1 MESLGI
7 ITYHIIYY
15 KIFFQ
20 TLEYVS
26 GFCYNKNMDNFYTP
40 LDNKVIKSNAR
51 DFIRG
56 RLWMFWSVLLVVGI
70 IESLANSLPQWI
82 FGDRLSNLSDIIA
95 GNPDN
100 IPKEISSSVFGWYY
114 VLNVL
119 ISIVLI
125 PLNIGVA
132 QNVLAW
138 SRGEDVN
145 KWKVLF
151 GGFNSAKIFFKQIG
165 VVVLNTILC
174 ALWAILLVVPGI
186 IKGLAYSM
194 YPYVLRDE
202 PDLSV
207 WQTLKKSEAIMK
219 GYKGKLFLMYL
230 SFVGWFILGAFTFG
244 ILYIWLTP
252 YVMTSTVK
260 FYDDVRRAY
269 YNGNDPARPAFSI
282 SSDEENVFGNNTLS
296 QIKANSARKPRAF
309 FNAIFSH

>member
-56 RLWMFWSVLLVVGI
+56 RLWTFWSVLLVVGI

-132 QNVLAW
+132 QNVLTW

-151 GGFNSAKIFFKQIG
+151 GGFNSAKIFFKQVG

-174 ALWAILLVVPGI
+174 ALWAILLIVPGI

-282 SSDEENVFGNNTLS
+282 SSDEENVFGNNTL
-296 QIKANSARKPRAF
+296 
-309 FNAIFSH
+309 

>member
-1 MESLGI
+1 MESIVI

-20 TLEYVS
+20 TLEYVF

-119 ISIVLI
+119 ITIVLI

-151 GGFNSAKIFFKQIG
+151 SGFNSAKIFFKQVG

-252 YVMTSTVK
+252 YIMTSTVK

-282 SSDEENVFGNNTLS
+282 SSDEENVFGNNTL
-296 QIKANSARKPRAF
+296 
-309 FNAIFSH
+309 

>member
-20 TLEYVS
+20 TLEYVF

-119 ISIVLI
+119 ITIVLI

-151 GGFNSAKIFFKQIG
+151 GGFNSAKIFFKQVG

-282 SSDEENVFGNNTLS
+282 SSDEENTFGNNTL
-296 QIKANSARKPRAF
+296 
-309 FNAIFSH
+309 

>member
-1 MESLGI
+1 MESLDI

-20 TLEYVS
+20 TLEYVF

-56 RLWMFWSVLLVVGI
+56 RLWMLWSVLLVVGI

-119 ISIVLI
+119 ITIVLI

-151 GGFNSAKIFFKQIG
+151 GGFNSAKIFFKQVG

-202 PDLSV
+202 PELSV

-282 SSDEENVFGNNTLS
+282 SSEEENVFGNNAL
-296 QIKANSARKPRAF
+296 
-309 FNAIFSH
+309 

>member
-151 GGFNSAKIFFKQIG
+151 GGFNSAKIFFKQVG
-165 VVVLNTILC
+165 VVVLNTIFC

-282 SSDEENVFGNNTLS
+282 SSDEENTFGNNTL
-296 QIKANSARKPRAF
+296 
-309 FNAIFSH
+309 

>member
-1 MESLGI
+1 MESIVI

-15 KIFFQ
+15 KNFFQ
-20 TLEYVS
+20 TLEYVV

-100 IPKEISSSVFGWYY
+100 IPKEISPSIFGWYY

-119 ISIVLI
+119 ITIVLI

-151 GGFNSAKIFFKQIG
+151 GGFNSAKIFFKQVG

-252 YVMTSTVK
+252 YIMTSTVK

-282 SSDEENVFGNNTLS
+282 SSDEENVFGNNAL
-296 QIKANSARKPRAF
+296 
-309 FNAIFSH
+309 

>member
-1 MESLGI
+1 MESLDI

-20 TLEYVS
+20 TLEYVF

-151 GGFNSAKIFFKQIG
+151 GGFNSAKIFFKQVG

-282 SSDEENVFGNNTLS
+282 SSDEENVFGNNTL
-296 QIKANSARKPRAF
+296 
-309 FNAIFSH
+309 

>member
-1 MESLGI
+1 MESLVI
-7 ITYHIIYY
+7 ITYRIIYY

-20 TLEYVS
+20 TLEYVFR
-26 GFCYNKNMDNFYTP
+26 FCYNKNMDNFYTP

-119 ISIVLI
+119 ITIVLI

-151 GGFNSAKIFFKQIG
+151 GGFNSAKIFFKQVG

-174 ALWAILLVVPGI
+174 ALWAILLIVPGI

-282 SSDEENVFGNNTLS
+282 SSDEENVFGNSTL
-296 QIKANSARKPRAF
+296 
-309 FNAIFSH
+309 

>member
-7 ITYHIIYY
+7 ITYRIIYY

-20 TLEYVS
+20 TLEYVV

-100 IPKEISSSVFGWYY
+100 IPKELSSSVFGWYY

-119 ISIVLI
+119 ITIVLI

-151 GGFNSAKIFFKQIG
+151 GGFNSAKIFFKQVG

-252 YVMTSTVK
+252 YIMTSTVK

-282 SSDEENVFGNNTLS
+282 SSDEENVFGSNTL
-296 QIKANSARKPRAF
+296 
-309 FNAIFSH
+309 

>member
-151 GGFNSAKIFFKQIG
+151 GGFNSAKIFFKQVG

-282 SSDEENVFGNNTLS
+282 SSDEENTFGNNTL
-296 QIKANSARKPRAF
+296 
-309 FNAIFSH
+309 

>member
-1 MESLGI
+1 MELLNI

-151 GGFNSAKIFFKQIG
+151 GGFNSVKIFFKQVG

-282 SSDEENVFGNNTLS
+282 SSDEENTFGNNTL
-296 QIKANSARKPRAF
+296 
-309 FNAIFSH
+309 

>member
-119 ISIVLI
+119 ITIVLI

-138 SRGEDVN
+138 SCGEDVN

-151 GGFNSAKIFFKQIG
+151 GGFNSAKIFFKQVG

-174 ALWAILLVVPGI
+174 ALWAILLIVPGI

-282 SSDEENVFGNNTLS
+282 SSDEENVFGNSTL
-296 QIKANSARKPRAF
+296 
-309 FNAIFSH
+309 

>member
-1 MESLGI
+1 MELLDI

-56 RLWMFWSVLLVVGI
+56 RLWMFWSALLVVGI

-119 ISIVLI
+119 ITIVLI

-145 KWKVLF
+145 KWKMLF
-151 GGFNSAKIFFKQIG
+151 GGFNSAKIFFKQVG

-230 SFVGWFILGAFTFG
+230 SFIGWFILGAFTFG

-252 YVMTSTVK
+252 YIMTSTVK

-269 YNGNDPARPAFSI
+269 YNGNDPARPASSI
-282 SSDEENVFGNNTLS
+282 SSDEENTFGNNTL
-296 QIKANSARKPRAF
+296 
-309 FNAIFSH
+309 

>member
-7 ITYHIIYY
+7 ITYRIIYY

-114 VLNVL
+114 ALNVL
-119 ISIVLI
+119 IMIVLI

-151 GGFNSAKIFFKQIG
+151 GGFNSAKIFFKQVG

-282 SSDEENVFGNNTLS
+282 SSDEENVFGNNTL
-296 QIKANSARKPRAF
+296 
-309 FNAIFSH
+309 

>member
-1 MESLGI
+1 MESIVI

-20 TLEYVS
+20 TLEYVF

-119 ISIVLI
+119 ITIVLI

-151 GGFNSAKIFFKQIG
+151 GGFNSTKIFFKQVG

-174 ALWAILLVVPGI
+174 ALWAILLIVPGI

-252 YVMTSTVK
+252 YIMTSTVK

-282 SSDEENVFGNNTLS
+282 SSDEENVFGNNTL
-296 QIKANSARKPRAF
+296 
-309 FNAIFSH
+309 

>member
-1 MESLGI
+1 MESIVI

-20 TLEYVS
+20 TLEYVF

-119 ISIVLI
+119 ITIVLI

-138 SRGEDVN
+138 SRGENVN

-151 GGFNSAKIFFKQIG
+151 GGFNSAKIFFKQVG

-282 SSDEENVFGNNTLS
+282 SSDEENVFGNNTL
-296 QIKANSARKPRAF
+296 
-309 FNAIFSH
+309 

>member
-119 ISIVLI
+119 ITIVLI

-151 GGFNSAKIFFKQIG
+151 GGFNSAKIFFKQVG

-174 ALWAILLVVPGI
+174 ALWAILLIVPGI

-252 YVMTSTVK
+252 YVMTSTVR

-282 SSDEENVFGNNTLS
+282 SSDEENVFGNNTL
-296 QIKANSARKPRAF
+296 
-309 FNAIFSH
+309 

>member
-1 MESLGI
+1 MESLSI
-7 ITYHIIYY
+7 ITYRIIYY

-20 TLEYVS
+20 TLEYVF

-82 FGDRLSNLSDIIA
+82 FGDRFSNLSDIIA

-119 ISIVLI
+119 ITIVLI

-151 GGFNSAKIFFKQIG
+151 GGFNSAKIFFKQVG

-219 GYKGKLFLMYL
+219 GYKGKLFLLYL

-252 YVMTSTVK
+252 YIMTSTVN

-282 SSDEENVFGNNTLS
+282 SSDEENVFGNNTL
-296 QIKANSARKPRAF
+296 
-309 FNAIFSH
+309 

>member
-1 MESLGI
+1 MELLDI

-20 TLEYVS
+20 TLEYVF

-119 ISIVLI
+119 ITIVLI

-151 GGFNSAKIFFKQIG
+151 GGFNSAKIFFKQVG

-174 ALWAILLVVPGI
+174 ALWAILFVVPGI

-282 SSDEENVFGNNTLS
+282 SSDEENVFGNNTL
-296 QIKANSARKPRAF
+296 
-309 FNAIFSH
+309 

>member
-1 MESLGI
+1 MELLDI

-20 TLEYVS
+20 TLEYVF

-40 LDNKVIKSNAR
+40 LDNKVIKLNAR

-119 ISIVLI
+119 ITIVLI

-151 GGFNSAKIFFKQIG
+151 GGFNSAKIFFKQVG

-174 ALWAILLVVPGI
+174 ALWAILLIVPGI

-282 SSDEENVFGNNTLS
+282 SSDEENTFGNNTL
-296 QIKANSARKPRAF
+296 
-309 FNAIFSH
+309 

>member
-20 TLEYVS
+20 TLEYVF

-56 RLWMFWSVLLVVGI
+56 RLWLFWSVLLVVGI

-82 FGDRLSNLSDIIA
+82 FGDRLSNISDIIA

-119 ISIVLI
+119 ITIVLI

-151 GGFNSAKIFFKQIG
+151 GGFNSAKIFFKQVG

-252 YVMTSTVK
+252 YIMTSTVK

-282 SSDEENVFGNNTLS
+282 SSDEENVFGNNTL
-296 QIKANSARKPRAF
+296 
-309 FNAIFSH
+309 

>member
-119 ISIVLI
+119 ISILLI

-151 GGFNSAKIFFKQIG
+151 GGFNSAKIFFKQVG

-174 ALWAILLVVPGI
+174 ALWTILLVVPGI

-282 SSDEENVFGNNTLS
+282 SSDEENTFGNNTL
-296 QIKANSARKPRAF
+296 
-309 FNAIFSH
+309 

>member
-20 TLEYVS
+20 TLEYVF

-151 GGFNSAKIFFKQIG
+151 GGFNSAKIFFKQVG

-282 SSDEENVFGNNTLS
+282 SSDEENVFGNNTL
-296 QIKANSARKPRAF
+296 
-309 FNAIFSH
+309 

>member
-119 ISIVLI
+119 ITIVLI

-151 GGFNSAKIFFKQIG
+151 GGFNSAKMFFKQVG

-252 YVMTSTVK
+252 YIMTSTVK

-282 SSDEENVFGNNTLS
+282 SSDEENVFGNNTL
-296 QIKANSARKPRAF
+296 
-309 FNAIFSH
+309 

>member
-20 TLEYVS
+20 TLEYVF

-56 RLWMFWSVLLVVGI
+56 RLWMFWSVLLVDGI

-82 FGDRLSNLSDIIA
+82 FGDRFSNLSDIIA

-119 ISIVLI
+119 ITIVLI

-151 GGFNSAKIFFKQIG
+151 GGFNSAKMFFKQVG

-282 SSDEENVFGNNTLS
+282 SSDEENTFGNNTL
-296 QIKANSARKPRAF
+296 
-309 FNAIFSH
+309 

>member
-1 MESLGI
+1 MESIGI

-20 TLEYVS
+20 TLEYVF

-119 ISIVLI
+119 ITIVLI

-151 GGFNSAKIFFKQIG
+151 GGFNSAKIFFKQVG

-252 YVMTSTVK
+252 YIMTSTVK

-282 SSDEENVFGNNTLS
+282 SSDEENVFDNNSL
-296 QIKANSARKPRAF
+296 
-309 FNAIFSH
+309 

>member
-1 MESLGI
+1 MESIVI

-20 TLEYVS
+20 TLEYVF

-119 ISIVLI
+119 ITIVLI

-151 GGFNSAKIFFKQIG
+151 GGFNSAKIFFKQVG

-269 YNGNDPARPAFSI
+269 YNGNDPARTAFSI
-282 SSDEENVFGNNTLS
+282 SSDEENVFDNNSL
-296 QIKANSARKPRAF
+296 
-309 FNAIFSH
+309 

>member
-1 MESLGI
+1 MELLDI
-7 ITYHIIYY
+7 IAYHIIYY

-20 TLEYVS
+20 TLEYVF

-119 ISIVLI
+119 ISILLI

-151 GGFNSAKIFFKQIG
+151 GGFNSAKIFFKQVG

-174 ALWAILLVVPGI
+174 ALWAILLIVPGI

-282 SSDEENVFGNNTLS
+282 SSDEENVFGNNTL
-296 QIKANSARKPRAF
+296 
-309 FNAIFSH
+309 

>member
-1 MESLGI
+1 MEFLDI

-20 TLEYVS
+20 TLEYVF

-119 ISIVLI
+119 ITIVLI

-151 GGFNSAKIFFKQIG
+151 GGFNSAKIFFKQVG

-174 ALWAILLVVPGI
+174 ALWAILLIVPGI

-282 SSDEENVFGNNTLS
+282 SSDEENVFGNNTL
-296 QIKANSARKPRAF
+296 
-309 FNAIFSH
+309 

>member
-119 ISIVLI
+119 ISILLI

-151 GGFNSAKIFFKQIG
+151 GGFNSAKIFFKQVG

-174 ALWAILLVVPGI
+174 ALWAILLIVPGI

-269 YNGNDPARPAFSI
+269 YNGNDPARPAFII
-282 SSDEENVFGNNTLS
+282 SSDEENVFGNNTL
-296 QIKANSARKPRAF
+296 
-309 FNAIFSH
+309 

>member
-1 MESLGI
+1 MESLAI
-7 ITYHIIYY
+7 ITYRIIYY

-119 ISIVLI
+119 ITIVLI

-151 GGFNSAKIFFKQIG
+151 GGFNSAKIFFKQVG

-174 ALWAILLVVPGI
+174 ALWAILLIVPGI

-282 SSDEENVFGNNTLS
+282 SSDEENVFGNNTL
-296 QIKANSARKPRAF
+296 
-309 FNAIFSH
+309 

>member
-1 MESLGI
+1 MELLDI
-7 ITYHIIYY
+7 IAYHIIYY

-20 TLEYVS
+20 TLEYVF

-100 IPKEISSSVFGWYY
+100 IPKEISSSIFGWYY

-119 ISIVLI
+119 ITIVLI

-151 GGFNSAKIFFKQIG
+151 GGFNSAKIFFKQVG

-174 ALWAILLVVPGI
+174 ALWAILLIVPGI

-282 SSDEENVFGNNTLS
+282 SSDEENVFGNNTL
-296 QIKANSARKPRAF
+296 
-309 FNAIFSH
+309 

>member
-1 MESLGI
+1 MESLDI

-119 ISIVLI
+119 ISILLI

-151 GGFNSAKIFFKQIG
+151 GGFNSAKIFFKQVG

-174 ALWAILLVVPGI
+174 ALWAILLIVPGI

-282 SSDEENVFGNNTLS
+282 SSDEENVFGNNTL
-296 QIKANSARKPRAF
+296 
-309 FNAIFSH
+309 

>member
-1 MESLGI
+1 MESLCI

-20 TLEYVS
+20 TLEYVF

-119 ISIVLI
+119 ITIVLI

-151 GGFNSAKIFFKQIG
+151 GGFNSAKIFFKQVG

-219 GYKGKLFLMYL
+219 GYKGKLFLLYL

-282 SSDEENVFGNNTLS
+282 SSDEENVFGNNTL
-296 QIKANSARKPRAF
+296 
-309 FNAIFSH
+309 

>member
-20 TLEYVS
+20 TLEYVF

-119 ISIVLI
+119 ITIVLI

-151 GGFNSAKIFFKQIG
+151 GGFNSAKIFFKQVG

-174 ALWAILLVVPGI
+174 ALWAILLIVPGI

-230 SFVGWFILGAFTFG
+230 SFIGWFILGAFTFG

-282 SSDEENVFGNNTLS
+282 SSDEENVFSNNTL
-296 QIKANSARKPRAF
+296 
-309 FNAIFSH
+309 

>member
-1 MESLGI
+1 MESIVI

-20 TLEYVS
+20 TLEYVF

-119 ISIVLI
+119 ITIVLI

-151 GGFNSAKIFFKQIG
+151 GGFNSAKIFFKQVG

-230 SFVGWFILGAFTFG
+230 SFIGWFILGAFTFG

-252 YVMTSTVK
+252 YIMTSTVK

-282 SSDEENVFGNNTLS
+282 SSDEENVFGNSTL
-296 QIKANSARKPRAF
+296 
-309 FNAIFSH
+309 

>member
-1 MESLGI
+1 MELLDI

-20 TLEYVS
+20 TLEYVF

-151 GGFNSAKIFFKQIG
+151 GGFNSAKIFFKQVG

-174 ALWAILLVVPGI
+174 ALWAILLIVPGI

-260 FYDDVRRAY
+260 FYDDVRRTY

-282 SSDEENVFGNNTLS
+282 SSDEENVFGNNTL
-296 QIKANSARKPRAF
+296 
-309 FNAIFSH
+309 

>member
-1 MESLGI
+1 MESLDI

-151 GGFNSAKIFFKQIG
+151 GGFNSAKIFFKQVG

-174 ALWAILLVVPGI
+174 ALWTILLVVPGI

-282 SSDEENVFGNNTLS
+282 SSDEENVFGNSTL
-296 QIKANSARKPRAF
+296 
-309 FNAIFSH
+309 

>member
-56 RLWMFWSVLLVVGI
+56 RLWLFWSVLLVVGI
-70 IESLANSLPQWI
+70 IESLANSLPQWF
-82 FGDRLSNLSDIIA
+82 FGDRLSNISDIIA

-119 ISIVLI
+119 ITIVLI

-151 GGFNSAKIFFKQIG
+151 GGFNSAKIFFKQVG

-230 SFVGWFILGAFTFG
+230 SFVGWFILGALTFG

-252 YVMTSTVK
+252 YIMTSTVK

-282 SSDEENVFGNNTLS
+282 SSDEENVFGNNTL
-296 QIKANSARKPRAF
+296 
-309 FNAIFSH
+309 

>member
-1 MESLGI
+1 MELLDI

-20 TLEYVS
+20 SLEYVF

-119 ISIVLI
+119 ITIVLI
-125 PLNIGVA
+125 PLNIGIA

-151 GGFNSAKIFFKQIG
+151 GGFNSAKIFFKQVG

-282 SSDEENVFGNNTLS
+282 SSDEENVFGNNTL
-296 QIKANSARKPRAF
+296 
-309 FNAIFSH
+309 